1 MNTAK
6 SIQAASG
13 EFHVDDSGEQDLVPV
28 VCFHSLFLDNRQMDA
43 FTEAAAGIFRVI
55 RPEYRGQGRSC
66 AANGDIV
73 TVEQDAGEMAAVLDA
88 MGITNAHF
96 LSSSMGGDVGL
107 RVAANRPDLV
117 RSMVITGSSAR
128 AEPSD
133 QLAEFR
139 VWVDDVGERGFV
151 DDVLDTT
158 VKIMFGKT
166 TLNDPNRVGIVQLW
180 TDRIAALPTSLKPA
194 MAGVIERSSVVAQ
207 LAYISVPCL
216 VISGE
221 ECIARP
227 PEWAKELADGLP
239 NSELWMMSGV
249 GHSPLL
255 EVPEVVN
262 PRILEFF
269 STH

>member
-1 MNTAK
+1 
-6 SIQAASG
+6 
-13 EFHVDDSGEQDLVPV
+13 
-28 VCFHSLFLDNRQMDA
+28 
-43 FTEAAAGIFRVI
+43 
-55 RPEYRGQGRSC
+55 
-66 AANGDIV
+66 
-73 TVEQDAGEMAAVLDA
+73 
-88 MGITNAHF
+88 
-96 LSSSMGGDVGL
+96 
-107 RVAANRPDLV
+107 
-117 RSMVITGSSAR
+117 
-128 AEPSD
+128 
-133 QLAEFR
+133 
-139 VWVDDVGERGFV
+139 
-151 DDVLDTT
+151 
-158 VKIMFGKT
+158 
-166 TLNDPNRVGIVQLW
+166 
-180 TDRIAALPTSLKPA
+180 